1 MISVNHY
8 TTYVIKHQDPTKT
21 DTSDMWKAFMPDV
34 AMSFTDKEGKEIGK
48 PAGLSWVRP
57 VPWGF
62 GKLLSWLY
70 EQYGWDIYVYVQ
82 DYIGEISC

>member
-1 MISVNHY
+1 MNNHSRLTISVNHY
-8 TTYVIKHQDPTKT
+8 TTYVIKYQDPKT
-21 DTSDMWKAFMPDV
+21 VDSTDMWKAFMPDV

-62 GKLLSWLY
+62 GKLLSWLH
-70 EQYGWDIYVYVQ
+70 EMYGWDIYM
-82 DYIGEISC
+82 

>member
-1 MISVNHY
+1 
-8 TTYVIKHQDPTKT
+8 
-21 DTSDMWKAFMPDV
+21 MWKAFMPDV
-34 AMSFTDKEGKEIGK
+34 TMSFTDKEGKEIGK

-70 EQYGWDIYVYVQ
+70 EMYGWDIYM
-82 DYIGEISC
+82 